1 MSKTIK
7 ILQCRKCGEELY
19 RKEEGEIK
27 EADGRWFSNTKVY
40 LVDERYCS
48 HCTGKLNEVRNNEEI
63 FQT

>member
-1 MSKTIK
+1 MSRTIK

-19 RKEEGEIK
+19 RKEEGEFK
-27 EADGRWFSNTKVY
+27 EADGRWFSNTEVY

-48 HCTGKLNEVRNNEEI
+48 HYTGKMNEVRNNEEI

>member
-1 MSKTIK
+1 MSRTIN

-27 EADGRWFSNTKVY
+27 EDDGRWFLNTKVY

-48 HCTGKLNEVRNNEEI
+48 HCTGKLRR
-63 FQT
+63 

>member
-1 MSKTIK
+1 MSRTIK

-27 EADGRWFSNTKVY
+27 EADGRWFSNTEVY
-40 LVDERYCS
+40 LVNERYCS
-48 HCTGKLNEVRNNEEI
+48 HCTGNSNEVRNNEEI

>member
-1 MSKTIK
+1 MSRTIK
-7 ILQCRKCGEELY
+7 ILQCRKCGEKQY
-19 RKEEGEIK
+19 RKTEGEIK
-27 EADGRWFSNTKVY
+27 EVDGRWFSNTEVY